1 MPFGI
6 IPARARSPS
15 QRRFLVRG
23 APVTALAKLIPFP
36 DAAEAV
42 RPAPATP
49 GPAAEGGSGLDDIK
63 AEITVHIAS
72 LRRYA
77 RALMR
82 DRSDAEDLMQDAL
95 ARALSRSHQFKPG
108 TNMRAWL
115 FTILHNIHVNNVR
128 AKVVRPNEVPV
139 EDHEQR
145 LSTPA
150 RQDGRI
156 ELRDMSR
163 AIETLPAE
171 QRQVLLLVGLEGMKY
186 DEVATVLG
194 VPIGTVMSRLSR
206 AREAVRNRLS
216 DGQAESGPTL
226 RRIK

>member
-1 MPFGI
+1 M
-6 IPARARSPS
+6 
-15 QRRFLVRG
+15 
-23 APVTALAKLIPFP
+23 TALAKLIPFP
-36 DAAEAV
+36 DAAIAERSTTAK
-42 RPAPATP
+42 ALATP
-49 GPAAEGGSGLDDIK
+49 VGGSGLDDVK
-63 AEITVHIAS
+63 TEIAAHIAS

-82 DRSDAEDLMQDAL
+82 DRSDAEDLMQEAL
-95 ARALSRSHQFKPG
+95 ARALSRSHQYRPG
-108 TNMRAWL
+108 TNLRAWL
-115 FTILHNIHVNNVR
+115 FTILHNIHVNQVR

-139 EDHEQR
+139 EDHEHR

-156 ELRDMSR
+156 ELRDMAR

-186 DEVATVLG
+186 DEVAKVLG
-194 VPIGTVMSRLSR
+194 IPIGTVMSRLSR
-206 AREAVRNRLS
+206 AREAVRTRL
-216 DGQAESGPTL
+216 AEGPAETGPTL